1 MNRATETPRR
11 PARRQAPRERFDPY
25 GELDDGWD
33 EEEVYEEYEPY
44 RPGGARVV
52 KVFVA
57 LLVFAGALLGGLVW
71 WASRQ
76 IDPPGEQG
84 AQLAKVTVPKGA
96 GLDQV
101 ASILEKDGVIANA
114 WLFGYYARWQGLASW
129 KAGDYVVFR
138 KNSTYDEAMAVL
150 EKGPLPPRSSSITI
164 PPGMR
169 LTDALAR
176 IAKQVPTLSVDQLN
190 AALASGQVKSKYHP
204 AGESWE
210 GYLAPDTYEVG
221 ENPTAVGVLQKLV
234 TTQDKRMDGLGY
246 ARAQALTGRST
257 ADLVKIAS
265 MVEAE
270 AGTPA
275 EEKGKIA
282 RVIFNR
288 LDKDEILGIDAVIA
302 YGLGKTGSLTK
313 KDLETDSPYNNR
325 RNKGL
330 PPTAIALPSEAS
342 LMAAISPPD
351 GNWIYYVLVSNDP
364 PSHLFTASAKEF
376 QQAKEKAQA
385 EGVF

>member
-1 MNRATETPRR
+1 M
-11 PARRQAPRERFDPY
+11 PRERFDPY
-25 GELDDGWD
+25 GELDADWP
-33 EEEVYEEYEPY
+33 EEEIYEEYEPY

-57 LLVFAGALLGGLVW
+57 VLVLAGMVLGGLVW

-84 AQLAKVTVPKGA
+84 AQIEKVTIPKGA
-96 GLDQV
+96 GLDKV
-101 ASILEKDGVIANA
+101 AEILQADGVIANA
-114 WLFGYYARWQGLASW
+114 WLFGYYARWQGLPTW
-129 KAGDYVVFR
+129 KAGEYVVFH
-138 KNSTYDEAMAVL
+138 KNSTFDEAMEVL
-150 EKGPLPPRSSSITI
+150 QKGPLPPRSSSITI
-164 PPGMR
+164 PPGKR
-169 LTDALAR
+169 LSDALAR
-176 IAKQVPTLSVDQLN
+176 IAKQIPTLTVDQLN

-234 TTQDKRMDGLGY
+234 TTQDKRLDDLGY
-246 ARAQALTGRST
+246 ARAQALTGHS
-257 ADLVKIAS
+257 AQDLVKIAS

-288 LDKDEILGIDAVIA
+288 LERNEILGIDAVIA

-325 RNKGL
+325 KNKGL
-330 PPTAIALPSEAS
+330 PPTAISLPSEAS